1 MIHTRTLQALEYHH
15 ITSHLSSLCIS
26 GVGRERALNLT
37 PLDSAEDVNLA
48 ARVYEEAADWSS
60 RPTPGGAVFT
70 LNAFP
75 DVSGF
80 LHAAQTSRAH
90 AFQPDVDAFW
100 ALREVLRLARE
111 AHASIAVPDAPKQ
124 WPHLLAMAD
133 GAPLPVQLTAALLRC
148 ISDDG
153 LLKDES
159 YPNSIACA
167 ANCAACTRT
176 ACARSRTLPCSTTCW
191 PTCRTSS

>member
-60 RPTPGGAVFT
+60 RPAPGGAVFT

-80 LHAAQTSRAH
+80 LHAAQTSSAH

-100 ALREVLRLARE
+100 ALREVLRLARD
-111 AHASIAVPDAPKQ
+111 AHAAIAVPDAPIS
-124 WPHLLAMAD
+124 
-133 GAPLPVQLTAALLRC
+133 APNVTQVDFALEAALGTLQRMTRH
-148 ISDDG
+148 
-153 LLKDES
+153 
-159 YPNSIACA
+159 A
-167 ANCAACTRT
+167 AG
-176 ACARSRTLPCSTTCW
+176 
-191 PTCRTSS
+191 